1 MPVHLHGQR
10 QTHEVGIAGE
20 GEVEGEYSSFQIKT
34 RLGVGEVLPFR
45 GLFELV
51 ELSHPFVDQEQ
62 SADMRPGGRM

>member
-1 MPVHLHGQR
+1 
-10 QTHEVGIAGE
+10 
-20 GEVEGEYSSFQIKT
+20 VEGEYSSFQIKT